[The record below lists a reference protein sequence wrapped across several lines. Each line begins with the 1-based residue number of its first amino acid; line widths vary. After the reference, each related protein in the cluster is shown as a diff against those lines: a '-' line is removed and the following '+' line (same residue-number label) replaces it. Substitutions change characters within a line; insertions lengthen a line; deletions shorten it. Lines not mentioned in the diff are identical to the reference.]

1 MKKRG
6 RKRLESGAKSI
17 RYEIRISDEEYR
29 RLSELSDFYN
39 KSKSEIIRDGLNNLY
54 LLMIYRN

>member
-17 RYEIRISDEEYR
+17 RYEIRMSDEENR